1 MFLKSSIFKRL
12 LKEAYS
18 GPGLRLH
25 NDGEGTYIGGSYWGV
40 WVKNGRITKKE
51 LGAIIE
57 LTGELPETGKGFLST
72 KGGNQYEIWESVMRD
87 VMGNAQKYKRMPEVT
102 KMLIR
107 TKQGTLARV
116 LQDRDT
122 GEIML
127 LNEVFISLI
136 DDKAVEQ
143 QESFPAGPLAGDVEG
158 VYWFSNIM
166 AFMALPV
173 DLEYSKTE
181 KLIGN
186 LEKFPIQE
194 DDWK

>member
-1 MFLKSSIFKRL
+1 MFLKSTIFKRL

-25 NDGEGTYIGGSYWGV
+25 NDGEGMYIGGNYWGA
-40 WVKNGRITKKE
+40 WVKNGRIAKKE

-57 LTGELPETGKGFLST
+57 LTGELPETGKGFLAT

-87 VMGNAQKYKRMPEVT
+87 VMGNARNYKRKPDVT
-102 KMLIR
+102 KILIR

-116 LQDRDT
+116 LQDQGT
-122 GEIML
+122 GEITL
-127 LNEVFISLI
+127 LNEVFINLI
-136 DDKAVEQ
+136 DEKVVEHG
-143 QESFPAGPLAGDVEG
+143 ESFPTGPLTGDVAG
-158 VYWFSNIM
+158 VYWFNDIM

-173 DLEYSKTE
+173 DLEYSKTR
-181 KLIGN
+181 KLIED

-194 DDWK
+194 DDWQ

>member
-25 NDGEGTYIGGSYWGV
+25 NDGEGMYIGGSYWGA
-40 WVKNGRITKKE
+40 WVKNGRIAKKE

-57 LTGELPETGKGFLST
+57 LTGELPEAGKGFLAT
-72 KGGNQYEIWESVMRD
+72 KGGNQYEIWESIMRD
-87 VMGNAQKYKRMPEVT
+87 VMGNATKYKRMPDVT

-116 LQDRDT
+116 LQDRST

-127 LNEVFISLI
+127 LDEIFISLI
-136 DDKAVEQ
+136 DEKAVEQ
-143 QESFPAGPLAGDVEG
+143 QESFPTGPLAGDVEG
-158 VYWFSNIM
+158 VYWVNDIM

-173 DLEYSKTE
+173 DLEYSKTG
-181 KLIGN
+181 KLIEN
-186 LEKFPIQE
+186 LEKFLIQE
-194 DDWK
+194 DDW

>member
-1 MFLKSSIFKRL
+1 MFLKSAIFKRL

-25 NDGEGTYIGGSYWGV
+25 NDGQGMYIGGSYWGA
-40 WVKNGRITKKE
+40 WVKNGRIEKKE

-57 LTGELPETGKGFLST
+57 LTGELPEAGKGFLAT
-72 KGGNQYEIWESVMRD
+72 KGGNQYEIWESIMRD
-87 VMGNAQKYKRMPEVT
+87 VMGNATKYKRMPDVT

-116 LQDRDT
+116 LQDRST

-127 LNEVFISLI
+127 LNEIFISLI
-136 DDKAVEQ
+136 DEKAVEQ
-143 QESFPAGPLAGDVEG
+143 QESFPTGPLAGDAEG
-158 VYWFSNIM
+158 VYWVNDIM

-173 DLEYSKTE
+173 DLEYSKTG
-181 KLIGN
+181 KLIEN
-186 LEKFPIQE
+186 LEKFLIQE
-194 DDWK
+194 DDW

>member
-1 MFLKSSIFKRL
+1 MFLKSAIFKRL

-18 GPGLRLH
+18 APGLRLH
-25 NDGEGTYIGGSYWGV
+25 NDGEGMYIGGGYWGT
-40 WVKNGRITKKE
+40 WVKNGRIAKKE

-57 LTGELPETGKGFLST
+57 LTGELPEPGKGFLST

-87 VMGNAQKYKRMPEVT
+87 VMGNARNCRQTPDVT
-102 KMLIR
+102 KVLIR
-107 TKQGTLARV
+107 TEQGTLARV
-116 LQDRDT
+116 LQDHDMGKIT
-122 GEIML
+122 L
-127 LNEVFISLI
+127 LNEAFINLI
-136 DDKAVEQ
+136 DERAVEQ
-143 QESFPAGPLAGDVEG
+143 SESFPVGPMTGDAEG
-158 VYWFSNIM
+158 VYWFNDIM